1 MKSGVKY
8 FLIDEISMIPSWMW
22 NILSHIKRQHGFIF
36 IGVGDWGQLPPVD
49 EEDIELDQTWVV
61 KYIFNTRWYELTK
74 IWRFNEDQLLQDA
87 YKARMGQIID
97 FTRYG
102 NTEHDLA
109 LCHTNDMVD
118 AINKTWNEHYAKTKD
133 KQIIVDG
140 FENTKYTIYVG
151 LKLMAYKSH
160 QGHIF
165 TNSEELEI
173 KSWTDS
179 TLTLI
184 NDDKQTIEVDMKY
197 TTSFKPAFAMTVHKS
212 QGSTFTR
219 PFSIYEYKTM
229 KSRMLYVAITRAR
242 NNKQINF
249 CNGEC
254 YKPYT
259 GQIYSYEHN
268 GQFYIG
274 STVNLTKRK
283 QEHKDGTKSGC
294 TKFQKA
300 IKVHGFDNF
309 KYKVLQTIKYSSI
322 RELWELEDTYINK
335 FNSIENGF
343 NCRFNEN
350 I

>member
-140 FENTKYTIYVG
+140 FENTKYIIYVG

-165 TNSEELEI
+165 TNSE
-173 KSWTDS
+173 
-179 TLTLI
+179 
-184 NDDKQTIEVDMKY
+184 
-197 TTSFKPAFAMTVHKS
+197 
-212 QGSTFTR
+212 
-219 PFSIYEYKTM
+219 
-229 KSRMLYVAITRAR
+229 
-242 NNKQINF
+242 
-249 CNGEC
+249 
-254 YKPYT
+254 
-259 GQIYSYEHN
+259 
-268 GQFYIG
+268 
-274 STVNLTKRK
+274 
-283 QEHKDGTKSGC
+283 
-294 TKFQKA
+294 
-300 IKVHGFDNF
+300 
-309 KYKVLQTIKYSSI
+309 
-322 RELWELEDTYINK
+322 
-335 FNSIENGF
+335 
-343 NCRFNEN
+343 
-350 I
+350 